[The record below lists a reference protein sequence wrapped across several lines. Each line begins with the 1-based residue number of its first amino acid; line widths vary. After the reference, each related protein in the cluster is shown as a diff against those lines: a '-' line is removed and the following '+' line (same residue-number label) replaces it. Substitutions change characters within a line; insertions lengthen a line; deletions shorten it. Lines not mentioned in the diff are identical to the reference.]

1 MRNRATVAALLA
13 VMALAVGAWAQEGH
27 PLAGTWHGSW
37 TAGGKQMPVVLYMQW
52 ESRRISGMIN
62 PGPDA
67 VHLSVATL
75 DPSDWSVHL
84 EAEGKDASGKAVP
97 IEIDGKIDEI
107 GSYNRTLSGTWME
120 GAQKGEFKLT
130 RD

>member
-1 MRNRATVAALLA
+1 MRIRAIVATLLA
-13 VMALAVGAWAQEGH
+13 VVALAAGAWAQEGH

-37 TAGGKQMPVVLYMQW
+37 TANGKQMPVVLYLKW

-67 VHLSVATL
+67 VYLHVATV
-75 DPSDWSVHL
+75 DPADWAVHL

-97 IEIDGKIDEI
+97 IVVDGKIDEI
-107 GSYNRTLSGTWME
+107 GSYNRTLSGTWMQ
-120 GAQKGEFKLT
+120 GSQKGEFKLT